1 MCVLCSMSLLVEP
14 HWTDRQQQVGE
25 SVATA
30 TAGSDH
36 ERQRRRDWQHR
47 AQLLNHILGYYG
59 LSLDNWQNR
68 HYVLNDRKGRS
79 EMVTDL
85 GAVWPAAAQLLGRPL
100 DPLDP
105 RLIEALSSA
114 RLARQGLP

>member
-1 MCVLCSMSLLVEP
+1 MCVLCSQSLFVED
-14 HWTDRQQQVGE
+14 HWTDRKQGAGE
-25 SVATA
+25 LVT

-36 ERQRRRDWQHR
+36 ERHRRRDWQHR
-47 AQLLNHILGYYG
+47 AQILNHILGYYG

-68 HYVLNDRKGRS
+68 HYVLSDRKGRS

-85 GAVWPAAAQLLGRPL
+85 GALWPAAAQFLGRPL

-105 RLIEALSSA
+105 QIIKELSNA
-114 RLARQGLP
+114 HRDREGLSKL

>member
-1 MCVLCSMSLLVEP
+1 MCVLCSQSLFVEA
-14 HWTDRQQQVGE
+14 HWTDRTRDAGD
-25 SVATA
+25 AIA
-30 TAGSDH
+30 TAGNDR

-47 AQLLNHILGYYG
+47 AQILNHILGCYG

-68 HYVLNDRKGRS
+68 HYVLSDRKGRS

-85 GAVWPAAAQLLGRPL
+85 GALWPAAAHILGRPL

-105 RLIEALSSA
+105 QLVAALSRA
-114 RLARQGLP
+114 HLGREG

>member
-1 MCVLCSMSLLVEP
+1 LFVEA
-14 HWTDRQQQVGE
+14 HWTDRRRKEAGE
-25 SVATA
+25 PVA
-30 TAGSDH
+30 TAGSDR

-47 AQLLNHILGYYG
+47 AQILNYILGHYG

-68 HYVLNDRKGRS
+68 HYVLSDRKGRS

-85 GAVWPAAAQLLGRPL
+85 GALWPAVAQLLGRPL

-105 RLIEALSSA
+105 RFVEALSGA
-114 RLARQGLP
+114 RLGDEG